1 MKWNRIVSIT
11 IMLILSIG
19 IISTWGSVIYNIKS
33 YPPQSKT
40 ISINP
45 NKEINDLEKVIEVEK
60 ESKAPKQVSVEKQVT
75 EITLEDGLTS
85 ELLRDL
91 GITETNM
98 PIDQLLSI
106 LNIK

>member
-33 YPPQSKT
+33 YPPQAKT
-40 ISINP
+40 VSINTN
-45 NKEINDLEKVIEVEK
+45 NKINELEEVIEEEK
-60 ESKAPKQVSVEKQVT
+60 KSKAPEQVSTEKEVA
-75 EITLEDGLTS
+75 EVKLEDGLTS
-85 ELLRDL
+85 ELLRNL
-91 GITETNM
+91 GITETNI